1 MGFVK
6 FLVGVIGSIVAFVVA
21 IKLLALLLA
30 IVGFALKLI
39 WLAVVVGIILFI
51 AFAIY
56 KLISPRSA
64 HNV

>member
-1 MGFVK
+1 MGLVK

-30 IVGFALKLI
+30 IIGFALKLI
-39 WLAVVVGIILFI
+39 WLAVIVGIVLFI

-56 KLISPRSA
+56 KLLSPRSA
-64 HNV
+64 HQI